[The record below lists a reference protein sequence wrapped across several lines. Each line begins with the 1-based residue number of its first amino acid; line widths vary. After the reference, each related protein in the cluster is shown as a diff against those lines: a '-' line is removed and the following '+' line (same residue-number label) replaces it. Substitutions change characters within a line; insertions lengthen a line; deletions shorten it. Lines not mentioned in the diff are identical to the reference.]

1 MVRVKDHLAILPVEY
16 RKTQSD
22 AAKSG
27 GPKVSLTVERR
38 LRGCTQGLTTLGRVI
53 DGNDHLIRRHCPARL
68 VALTPARC
76 ECENDFV

>member
-27 GPKVSLTVERR
+27 GPKVSLTVATTKGRKR
-38 LRGCTQGLTTLGRVI
+38 CLWDCTQGLTNLGRVS
-53 DGNDHLIRRHCPARL
+53 DGNAR
-68 VALTPARC
+68 
-76 ECENDFV
+76 